1 MANKFTS
8 FFGLFHSEP
17 GYLELLDLSAPQAK
31 KSISLLLQCCRRSP
45 DPYRDIDLL
54 LEGPNWRPNLVA
66 AVALAAL
73 GYREGTFK
81 KLWNAIDAGS
91 WVTPQLAVTAFLRD
105 PTFSEQAQ
113 LRIQSRCPLKEMEL
127 GSMSAL
133 EQHVAA
139 GPAGSAERS
148 AKTAASLVELAKQL
162 PQTPGWLGGELS
174 NPDLARLLAKDIDH
188 SSSIAKEWLTRVKK
202 MLSAEGIVFS

>member
-1 MANKFTS
+1 M
-8 FFGLFHSEP
+8 
-17 GYLELLDLSAPQAK
+17 
-31 KSISLLLQCCRRSP
+31 LLQCCRRSP

-54 LEGPNWRPNLVA
+54 LEDPNWRPHLVA

-81 KLWNAIDAGS
+81 KLWNAIDSGS

-105 PTFSEQAQ
+105 LTFSEQAR
-113 LRIQSRCPLKEMEL
+113 LRIQSRCPVKEAAL

-133 EQHVAA
+133 ERHLAA
-139 GPAGSAERS
+139 GPAGSTERS
-148 AKTAASLVELAKQL
+148 AKTAASLIELAKQL

-174 NPDLARLLAKDIDH
+174 NPDLARLLAKDIH
-188 SSSIAKEWLTRVKK
+188 QSSSIAKEWLTRVKK